1 MAAPGGTP
9 VPGVLPTLEKR
20 LALQGRPGALVLT
33 GDRVT
38 CSHPPLAGG
47 PGGSTPL
54 VSLSSA
60 LGEHSCFRHK
70 RTVPMFVPES
80 ASWLQRFTR

>member
-33 GDRVT
+33 GDR
-38 CSHPPLAGG
+38 SHPPLAGG

-54 VSLSSA
+54 VSLGSA
-60 LGEHSCFRHK
+60 RGEHSCFRHK

-80 ASWLQRFTR
+80 ASRLQRFTR